1 MTAPGRLVRW
11 LTDFRGRTPPRA
23 FWPAALGSLGAVF
36 VVIALGMRV
45 FLDRFMG
52 PEGDQPGVV
61 VWFGLAMGGGLVAA
75 VVLLA
80 APVARR
86 LRDGGSSPWFGLAP
100 LPFATVSTLGMM
112 NAMAG
117 AMTGQEPQL
126 WLIVLLFISQMSY
139 LGAIALLLVLLCRS
153 PRATPPA

>member
-1 MTAPGRLVRW
+1 MTVPGKLVRW
-11 LTDFRGRTPPRA
+11 LTDFRGRTSPPA

-45 FLDRFMG
+45 FLDHFMG

-61 VWFGLAMGGGLVAA
+61 IWLGLAMGGGLVTAL
-75 VVLLA
+75 VLLA

-86 LRDGGSSPWFGLAP
+86 LRDGGSSPWLGLAP
-100 LPFATVSTLGMM
+100 LPFATASTLAMM
-112 NAMAG
+112 DAMAD
-117 AMTGQEPQL
+117 ALVGQEPQL
-126 WLIVLLFISQMSY
+126 WVIVFLLISQMSY

-153 PRATPPA
+153 SQATPPA